1 MKERIMFVDDD
12 PRVLA
17 GLRRTLGGQAEA
29 WDMEFV
35 TTVEKAEESI
45 EIRPFDVMVVDI
57 RMPGKSG
64 LDLLKQIKSSD
75 KTRDT
80 EVIVLTGL
88 EGADLKRKALD
99 LGAYDLLN
107 KPVVREEMIARLQGA
122 LRIKA
127 YRAELETKNLILE
140 KQLIQSQKM
149 EVVGLLAAGVA
160 HDLNNIFTVIMG
172 YADLAARKKFSSD
185 VIDKDLVTM
194 IKKIGAVSTRAGGI
208 TRQILKVSRQTAVSE
223 ESCAIGAILQECI
236 ETLKITIAPGV
247 RIEFDNQAVDDH
259 IEADSSQMYQV
270 FMNLFINGV
279 QAMGDVGVLTVRL
292 SQGETDPLLHGA
304 TSPITAG
311 RYLKVEVSDTGP
323 GMNEAT
329 KQRIFDPLFTTKES
343 KGTGLGLSVTR
354 RIVTNHRG
362 YLMVESSPGK
372 GSTFS
377 VYMPVA
383 LNKKIFEKDLREGAV
398 IGI

>member
-17 GLRRTLGGQAEA
+17 GLRRALGAEAQA

-35 TTVEKAEESI
+35 NTVAKAEEFI
-45 EIRPFDVMVVDI
+45 ETRPFDVMVVDI

-64 LDLLKQIKSSD
+64 LDLLRQIKSSD
-75 KTRDT
+75 ATRDT

-127 YRAELETKNLILE
+127 CRAELEEKNLMLE

-160 HDLNNIFTVIMG
+160 HDLNNILTVITG
-172 YADLAARKKFSSD
+172 YADLATRQVSLGT
-185 VIDKDLVTM
+185 DKGTVEM
-194 IKKIGAVSTRAGGI
+194 IKKIGAVSTRAGRI
-208 TRQILKVSRQTAVSE
+208 TQQILKVSRQTAISA
-223 ESCAIGAILQECI
+223 ESCAAGAILQECI
-236 ETLKITIAPGV
+236 ETLQITMTPGV
-247 RIEFDNQAVDDH
+247 RIAFDNQTTDGH

-279 QAMGDVGVLTVRL
+279 QAMGDAGVLTVRL
-292 SQGETDPLLHGA
+292 SEAEIDALFHGA
-304 TSPITAG
+304 TSPITPG

-323 GMNEAT
+323 GMDEAT

-362 YLMVESSPGK
+362 YIMVDSSPGK

-383 LNKKIFEKDLREGAV
+383 RNQETFGVDSRRKALSGT
-398 IGI
+398 